1 MGSVPI
7 RTLAQLD
14 PSLDD
19 LRAAP
24 PEAGTLTLLVRRP
37 SHGQRELPEEVLVD
51 EADGVVGDNWR
62 SRATSRAKAEG
73 RHLDAQ
79 VTVMSSRMV
88 RLLGDSDEERAL
100 AGDQL
105 YVDLDLSHD
114 NLPTG
119 SRLQVGDDVVLEVT
133 AKPHAGCK
141 KFLAHFGTEAV
152 AFVNSVEGRRLRL
165 RGLNTRVVQGGVVR
179 VGDDVRRLAS
189 STAPSDV
196 SGRSQAQP
204 RG

>member
-1 MGSVPI
+1 MPI
-7 RTLAQLD
+7 RSLAELESALD
-14 PSLDD
+14 H

-24 PEAGTLTLLVRRP
+24 DDVGTLSLVVRRP
-37 SHGQRELPEEVLVD
+37 ERWAREVLAEAVVD
-51 EADGVVGDNWR
+51 EADGVVGDNWL

-88 RLLGDSDEERAL
+88 GLLGDSDAEQAL

-114 NLPTG
+114 NLPAG
-119 SRLQVGDDVVLEVT
+119 SRIQVGDDVVLEVT

-141 KFLAHFGTEAV
+141 KFLARFGTDAV
-152 AFVNSVEGRRLRL
+152 AFVNSEEGSRLRL
-165 RGLNTRVVQGGVVR
+165 RGLNARVVRGGVVR
-179 VGDDVRRLAS
+179 AGDDVRRLAF
-189 STAPSDV
+189 STAPSEV
-196 SGRSQAQP
+196 SGRSQTHP
-204 RG
+204 PG

>member
-1 MGSVPI
+1 MPI
-7 RTLAQLD
+7 RTLPELESALD
-14 PSLDD
+14 H

-24 PEAGTLTLLVRRP
+24 ADAGTLTLVVRRP
-37 SHGQRELPEEVLVD
+37 ERLARELLDEAVID
-51 EADGVVGDNWR
+51 EADGVVGDNWLT
-62 SRATSRAKAEG
+62 RATSRALAEG

-88 RLLGDSDEERAL
+88 GLLGDTDDERAL

-114 NLPTG
+114 NLPAG
-119 SRLQVGDDVVLEVT
+119 SRIQVGADVVLEVT

-141 KFLAHFGTEAV
+141 KFLARFGADAV
-152 AFVNSVEGRRLRL
+152 AFVNGEEGSRLRL
-165 RGLNTRVVQGGVVR
+165 RGLNARVVRGGVVR
-179 VGDDVRRLAS
+179 VGDDVRRLAF
-189 STAPSDV
+189 STAPSEV
-196 SGRSQAQP
+196 SGRSQTHP